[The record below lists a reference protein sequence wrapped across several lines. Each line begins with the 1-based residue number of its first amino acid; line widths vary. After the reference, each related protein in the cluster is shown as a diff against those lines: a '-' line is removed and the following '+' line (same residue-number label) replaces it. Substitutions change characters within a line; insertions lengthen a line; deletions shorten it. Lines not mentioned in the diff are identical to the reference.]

1 MKRAAHLVVH
11 DLALRYGDYEVM
23 LDVSFTVPR
32 GDVFVIMGSS
42 GGGKSTLLKA
52 LIGLLE
58 PAAGD
63 ILYGGQ
69 SFTHADVLERQRI
82 SRGFGVLFQ
91 FGALWTDLTLAENVA
106 LPLQQLTRLSAV
118 EIRELA
124 ELKLALVGLG
134 GSEELY
140 PHEISGGMQKRAGLA
155 RAMALDA
162 EILFLDEPS
171 SGLDPITA
179 RRLDEL
185 ILELRDSIG
194 TTFVIVSHDLASIFA
209 IATDSV
215 YLDAREKTIT
225 AAGNPKDMLAHP
237 PNPHVRAF
245 LTRNADEESA

>member
-1 MKRAAHLVVH
+1 MERAPLVVR

-23 LDVSFTVPR
+23 HDVSFTVRR
-32 GDVFVIMGSS
+32 GDVFVIMGGS
-42 GGGKSTLLKA
+42 GGGKSTLLRA

-58 PAAGD
+58 PAEGD
-63 ILYGGQ
+63 IFYSGQ
-69 SFTHADVLERQRI
+69 SFTHADMLERQRI
-82 SRGFGVLFQ
+82 SRRFGVLFQ

-106 LPLQQLTRLSAV
+106 LPLQQLTRLSAM

-134 GSEELY
+134 GSDELY

-209 IATDSV
+209 TATDSI
-215 YLDAREKTIT
+215 YLDAREKTVT

-245 LTRNADEESA
+245 LTRNTDEESA